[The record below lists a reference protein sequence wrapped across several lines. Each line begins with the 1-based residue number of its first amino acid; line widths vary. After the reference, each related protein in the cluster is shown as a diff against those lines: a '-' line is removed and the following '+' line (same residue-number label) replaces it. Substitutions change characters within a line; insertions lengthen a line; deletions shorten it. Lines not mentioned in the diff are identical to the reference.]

1 MHETPIS
8 PTWGSWKQKIVMQ
21 DHQLFCSG
29 LHEAP
34 LERLD
39 PLLVWHAK
47 LLVAHAVTAKVVPLA
62 ERNNFCAD
70 GSGPADS
77 TMPGSL
83 HGGTTARRLR
93 PATEHP
99 L

>member
-1 MHETPIS
+1 MHETRIS

-47 LLVAHAVTAKVVPLA
+47 LLVAQAVTQEVVPLD
-62 ERNNFCAD
+62 ERNHFLAD
-70 GSGPADS
+70 GSVPADD
-77 TMPGSL
+77 TVPGCTGKDRS
-83 HGGTTARRLR
+83 
-93 PATEHP
+93 
-99 L
+99 